1 MRSFLVQI
9 AAFLP
14 FAVAVVA
21 CLLIIWGELV
31 PVKLRPNLLHP
42 AQVYGYLDTRLKEAD
57 ASPPVDVLFLGS
69 SKAYR
74 GFDPRIWAD
83 HGLRAFNL
91 GSTGQTPLQMEVLV
105 ERYAHRLKPRLVLIE
120 VDASPFIDEGVEA
133 SLDFFANGPVDRPA
147 LEMAWRLGHLKTW
160 NALGFGLWLQCTG
173 RRNPHAEPPS
183 MGSDTYVP
191 GGFVQHESTPFV
203 PPADLP
209 AIHVQ
214 LRKSQVEAFQ
224 RTLRALEAAGASCVL
239 VTAPVTDAL
248 YRSRR
253 GQDQLTNLL
262 KESGRYLAMQDSA
275 TYDDRTHF
283 YDLGHLNQRGVERF
297 NSALLDSLE
306 WRGWLPE
313 GGRP

>member
-1 MRSFLVQI
+1 MRLFLAQI

-14 FAVAVVA
+14 FATAVVV
-21 CLLIIWGELV
+21 CLLVIWGELV

-74 GFDPRIWAD
+74 GFDPRIWA
-83 HGLRAFNL
+83 GRGFRAFNL

-105 ERYAHRLKPRLVLIE
+105 QRYADRLKPRLVIIE
-120 VDASPFIDEGVEA
+120 VDASPFMDEGVEA

-160 NALGFGLWLQCTG
+160 NAVGFGLWLECTG
-173 RRNPHAEPPS
+173 RRNPRPEPPS
-183 MGSDTYVP
+183 MGTDTYVP
-191 GGFVQHESTPFV
+191 GGFVEHESGPFEPPSN
-203 PPADLP
+203 PPA
-209 AIHVQ
+209 ITIR
-214 LRKSQVEAFQ
+214 LRRAQVEAFH
-224 RTLRALEAAGASCVL
+224 RTLRALDVADVPYVL
-239 VTAPVTDAL
+239 VSAPVTDAL

-253 GQDQLTNLL
+253 GQDELTTMLQGC
-262 KESGRYLAMQDSA
+262 GRYMAMQDPA

-297 NSALLDSLE
+297 NTALIDCLE
-306 WRGWLPE
+306 RRGWLP
-313 GGRP
+313 GTGLR